1 MTNTSSE
8 IFKELIERRIHSKFP
23 SLFVTYLIVSKIMS
37 HYLFLNDDKCLFLG
51 KRKREADPYVYAEGE
66 TTTQGKCRE
75 TSR

>member
-1 MTNTSSE
+1 
-8 IFKELIERRIHSKFP
+8 
-23 SLFVTYLIVSKIMS
+23 MS